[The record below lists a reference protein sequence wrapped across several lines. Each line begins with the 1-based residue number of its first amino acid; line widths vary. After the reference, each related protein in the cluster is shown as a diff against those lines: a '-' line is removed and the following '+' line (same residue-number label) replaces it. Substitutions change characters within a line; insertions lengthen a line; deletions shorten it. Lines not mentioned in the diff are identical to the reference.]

1 MRKVY
6 LDNGST
12 SFPKAP
18 GVAEAMSHFI
28 TEVGC
33 NISRGGYETAYDLG
47 DTIFETRSML
57 CRMFNFSEEKYVVFT
72 PSVTYSLNFVIKGL
86 LKSGDHVIMS
96 SMEHNAVARPCQSL
110 KDFGV
115 EVTIVPC
122 DRDGVLDIDAF
133 KNSFKEN
140 TKLVVMS
147 HASNVCGTVLDA
159 EEVGKICKEK
169 GVFFALDAAQ
179 SAGVINIDFE
189 KFNLS
194 ALCLTG
200 HKGLLGPQGT
210 GALLLR
216 HELAEA
222 LDPVISGGTGSAS
235 HLLTMPEFMPDKF
248 EAGTLNLPG
257 IIGLN
262 ASLEYIRRVGI
273 DTIFETEKQ
282 LAQLFIEEIDKLPN
296 VKIIGVRDWN
306 KRVGTVSLDFES
318 IDNAEVSFILDSEY
332 GIMTRCGLHC
342 APLAHQT
349 LGTYPQGTVR
359 FAFGHKNTEE
369 DVEYAVSDIRK
380 ILGCESPEI
389 CCG

>member
-210 GALLLR
+210 GVLLLR

-262 ASLEYIRRVGI
+262 ASLEYIHRVGI

-282 LAQLFIEEIDKLPN
+282 LAQLFIDEIDKLPN

-349 LGTYPQGTVR
+349 LSTYPQGTVR

-369 DVEYAVSDIRK
+369 DVEYAVSAIRK
-380 ILGCESPEI
+380 ILGCE
-389 CCG
+389 